1 MDCQQFLDRVSD
13 LLDADLDAAT
23 ASAARAHAA
32 ACPSCAAVLSSSQQM
47 LGWMADPRTFAMPAA
62 AAVRLRE
69 RLEERLEQGLGQRSA
84 PARNARPRPAHR
96 WAWAWLWLRPRWA
109 VALMLIVLVA
119 GLARWRASATTISGW
134 LIDQNCATNYHGH
147 AADHTSN
154 CLRHC
159 AARGVALGLLDAKGQ
174 FRRFDAQGNRSARAV
189 LASTP
194 AADHLWV
201 TVKARAASHGVLDV
215 EQLALTSPPQ

>member
-47 LGWMADPRTFAMPAA
+47 LGWMADPRTFALPPA

-69 RLEERLEQGLGQRSA
+69 GLEEGLKGGIDQSRI
-84 PARNARPRPAHR
+84 ARPRPAHFG
-96 WAWAWLWLRPRWA
+96 AWAWLWLRPRWA

-134 LIDQNCATNYHGH
+134 LIDQNCATNYHDH